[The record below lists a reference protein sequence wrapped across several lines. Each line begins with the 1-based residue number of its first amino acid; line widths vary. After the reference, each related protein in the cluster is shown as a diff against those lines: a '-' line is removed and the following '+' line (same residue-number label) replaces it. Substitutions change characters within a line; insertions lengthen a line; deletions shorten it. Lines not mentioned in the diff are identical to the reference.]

1 MAVELRLMRYVIAIS
16 EAGSFEAA
24 AARLHMTQPP
34 LSRQIRELERELGVE
49 LFHRRPTRLTSAGE
63 VFVASAKEILA
74 ATDQLVRD
82 VRAEGDAHYDTV
94 RVGYTLTTAFSEM
107 PALVAFLR
115 DHHAGIVVDAHE
127 AWDTELTAALD
138 EGRLDVVIGRFVSVP
153 RSCRTRGL
161 RRDRFA
167 IVVGAG
173 HPLAG
178 EDSVSL
184 TDRRCD
190 SSPVVSR
197 LVTTTRRSRPCTAPA
212 RRSTSGRTPC
222 PDSET
227 STSTSATAA
236 SCSSRGRSVITY
248 RKGSSASRSSRR
260 HRLTSTSSG
269 DSRPAR
275 QRVPSS
281 GPPSS
286 SPAPKAGFPRTERPG
301 SPASAPPLAGRAC
314 RATGVHPR
322 GAYMITATPA
332 RQMRAPMTSNRS
344 GR

>member
-184 TDRRCD
+184 TDLRGQTLRFFPRSFAPRYHD
-190 SSPVVSR
+190 AALAALHSTGETFDIWENPLPGLRNLNVHLRDGGFMFLPRSLGDHLPKG
-197 LVTTTRRSRPCTAPA
+197 LVCLPLQQALPA
-212 RRSTSGRTPC
+212 
-222 PDSET
+222 DLD
-227 STSTSATAA
+227 
-236 SCSSRGRSVITY
+236 I
-248 RKGSSASRSSRR
+248 
-260 HRLTSTSSG
+260 LW
-269 DSRPAR
+269 R
-275 QRVPSS
+275 Q
-281 GPPSS
+281 PPS
-286 SPAPKAGFPRTERPG
+286 PAA
-301 SPASAPPLAGRAC
+301 RAFI
-314 RATGVHPR
+314 RAAVEF
-322 GAYMITATPA
+322 A
-332 RQMRAPMTSNRS
+332 RAEGWLPQD
-344 GR
+344 